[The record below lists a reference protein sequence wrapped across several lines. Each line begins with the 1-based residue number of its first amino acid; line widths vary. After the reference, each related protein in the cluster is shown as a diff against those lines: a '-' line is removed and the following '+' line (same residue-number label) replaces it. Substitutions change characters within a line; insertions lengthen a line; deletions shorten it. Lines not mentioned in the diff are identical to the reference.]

1 MCGLDFASLED
12 HISALLTKDKN
23 KLKVYTG
30 LKKYK
35 LTLNGIAHTISEDT
49 MVDYDGKLIT
59 GDQLYEILQ
68 NSQS

>member
-1 MCGLDFASLED
+1 MVED

-23 KLKVYTG
+23 KLKVYAG

-35 LTLNGIAHTISEDT
+35 LTLNGVTHIISEDT
-49 MVDYDGKLIT
+49 IVEYDGKLIT

>member
-1 MCGLDFASLED
+1 MVED

-35 LTLNGIAHTISEDT
+35 VNLNGVTHIISEDT
-49 MVDYDGKLIT
+49 MLEYDGKLIT

-68 NSQS
+68 SSPS

>member
-1 MCGLDFASLED
+1 MVED

-23 KLKVYTG
+23 KLKVYIG

-35 LTLNGIAHTISEDT
+35 VNLNGVTYIISENT
-49 MVDYDGKLIT
+49 MLEYDGKLIT

-68 NSQS
+68 SSQS

>member
-1 MCGLDFASLED
+1 MVED
-12 HISALLTKDKN
+12 HISALVTKDPN

-30 LKKYK
+30 LKEYK
-35 LTLNGIAHTISEDT
+35 LTLNGITHTISEDT
-49 MVDYDGKLIT
+49 MVEYDGKLIT